1 MSTNTKK
8 KPDRQML
15 LSAFDMHCV
24 VHQNPG
30 MWLYPGDRTHDY
42 KDISYWIE
50 MAKVLEQG
58 GFDSLFIADVLGFY
72 DVYGGNRDAAL
83 RTAAQTPVGD
93 PLVTIPAMAA
103 ATERISFGAT
113 VSLTYELPYK
123 FAKTMSTLDHLTK
136 GRVAWNIVTSYQQSA
151 AVNLGLTQQIP
162 HDERYDIAD
171 EFMEVCYK
179 LWEGSWEEDAVIQDH
194 ERGIYTDPS
203 KVHDINHVGKHYTVP
218 GAHLCEP
225 SPQRTPFLFQ
235 AGASARGRQFASTHA
250 EAVFLIGTNPQ
261 DMRSQVDLYRMSAA
275 EQGRDPRSLKIIV
288 MLTPIVA
295 ETDEEAQH
303 KLATIQERAQVDAA
317 LALWG
322 GWTGIDLAGADPDK
336 PLDQFRGDGIRAF
349 SDMLTRVDSELVW
362 TPRRLAEWLC
372 VGGMSASTVG
382 SPQTIV
388 DEMEEWMEVADLDG
402 FNIARVTNFGTF
414 EDFRDLI
421 TPELRRRGLIPESQ
435 EDGLTLRERV
445 LGRPRLRDD
454 HPGSAFKF
462 DADTTPRQRFAA
474 PTTIKAAPRNVG
486 LLVRLKAKPETK
498 EELEAWLL
506 DMERHALEESGTQ
519 SWYAFRIDELT
530 FGIYDTFPDED
541 GRQDHLHGEIVKSLR
556 SLQQELLA
564 EPPRIRQ
571 VDLLAVKHAPARS
584 ESAVAVA

>member
-1 MSTNTKK
+1 MSTNSKK
-8 KPDRQML
+8 KPDRQLL

-50 MAKVLEQG
+50 MAQVLEQG
-58 GFDSLFIADVLGFY
+58 GFDALFIADVLGFY

-123 FAKTMSTLDHLTK
+123 FAKTMTTLDHLTK

-151 AVNLGLTQQIP
+151 AVNLGLTSQIP
-162 HDERYDIAD
+162 HDERYDMAD

-179 LWEGSWEEDAVIQDH
+179 LWEGSWEEDAVVQDH
-194 ERGIYTDPS
+194 ESGVYTDPS
-203 KVHDINHVGKHYTVP
+203 KVHDINHAGKHYTVP

-261 DMRSQVDLYRMSAA
+261 DMRSQVDQYRMVAA

-372 VGGMSASTVG
+372 VGGMSASVVG
-382 SPQTIV
+382 SPKTVV
-388 DEMEEWMEVADLDG
+388 DQMEEWVEVADLDG

-421 TPELRRRGLIPESQ
+421 TPELRRRGLIPEAP
-435 EDGLTLRERV
+435 EAGVTLRERV
-445 LGRPRLRDD
+445 LGQPRLRDD
-454 HPGSAFKF
+454 HPGTAFKVGVE
-462 DADTTPRQRFAA
+462 TTPRQRFAM

-486 LLVRLKAKPETK
+486 LLVRLEARPETK

-506 DMERHALEESGTQ
+506 DMQRHAVDEPGTQ
-519 SWYAFRIDELT
+519 SWYAFRIDELN
-530 FGIYDTFPDED
+530 FGIYDTFGHED
-541 GRQDHLHGEIVKSLR
+541 GRQDHIHGEIVKSLR
-556 SLQQELLA
+556 SLQQGMLA
-564 EPPRIRQ
+564 APPTIRQ
-571 VDLLAVKHAPARS
+571 VDLLAVKPAPARVDVP
-584 ESAVAVA
+584 VAVA